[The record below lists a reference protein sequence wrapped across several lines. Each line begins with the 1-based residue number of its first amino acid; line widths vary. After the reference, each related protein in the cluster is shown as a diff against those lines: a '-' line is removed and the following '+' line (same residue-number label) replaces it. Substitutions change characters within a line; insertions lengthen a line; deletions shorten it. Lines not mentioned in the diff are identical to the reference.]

1 MASKNNPN
9 RKNKAES
16 DKALAKITF
25 YGFNNRFWCASSE
38 PALEA
43 AKQDIRR
50 KMKLA
55 KNETFEV
62 KPY

>member
-9 RKNKAES
+9 RKVKAEENKALT
-16 DKALAKITF
+16 KNTF
-25 YGFNNRFWCASSE
+25 YGFNGRFWCASSE
-38 PALEA
+38 PTLEA
-43 AKQDIRR
+43 AEQDIRR

-55 KNETFEV
+55 KNEQFTV